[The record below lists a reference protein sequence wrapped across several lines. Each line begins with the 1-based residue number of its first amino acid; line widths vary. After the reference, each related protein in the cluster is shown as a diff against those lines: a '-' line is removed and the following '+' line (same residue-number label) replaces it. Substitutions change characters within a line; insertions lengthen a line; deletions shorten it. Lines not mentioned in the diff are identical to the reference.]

1 MHAGWPRKAVG
12 DTWTPMVNA
21 ASSLVDLWMAVTPK
35 DLYLNTPCNIALLC
49 DFCLHKSQLRIVIM
63 TCFSQPFLWI

>member
-35 DLYLNTPCNIALLC
+35 DLYLNTPCNNALLC
-49 DFCLHKSQLRIVIM
+49 DFCLHKSQLL
-63 TCFSQPFLWI
+63 S